1 MTAERD
7 MKKFPV
13 KEKQGR
19 KMEEVKISVLMSVYN
34 PSDKTILDRAVRSII
49 GQTFRE
55 WEMILYDDGSEEKYI
70 SAIQKAASMDSRI
83 RYIRGEKNMG
93 LAHALNAALPLAR
106 GKYIARM
113 DSDDI
118 SRPERFVREYEFLES
133 HPEYQWAGSNTELI
147 DREGRWAVR
156 KMPEMPGERDFLNY
170 SPYIHPSVMF
180 RKEVLLE
187 YRGYREY
194 RRGEDYE
201 LFMRLHAAGLQGYNL
216 QEELFA
222 YREDM
227 DTYGH
232 RKYRYQIEEVGIRFA
247 GFHRL
252 GILNPKTLPYVLK
265 PLVTGFVPHRLLASM
280 KKRVRKE
287 MYVERYKGSQT

>member
-93 LAHALNAALPLAR
+93 LAQRMLQRNNKRMADFSKAL
-106 GKYIARM
+106 
-113 DSDDI
+113 
-118 SRPERFVREYEFLES
+118 
-133 HPEYQWAGSNTELI
+133 
-147 DREGRWAVR
+147 
-156 KMPEMPGERDFLNY
+156 
-170 SPYIHPSVMF
+170 
-180 RKEVLLE
+180 
-187 YRGYREY
+187 
-194 RRGEDYE
+194 
-201 LFMRLHAAGLQGYNL
+201 
-216 QEELFA
+216 
-222 YREDM
+222 
-227 DTYGH
+227 
-232 RKYRYQIEEVGIRFA
+232 
-247 GFHRL
+247 
-252 GILNPKTLPYVLK
+252 
-265 PLVTGFVPHRLLASM
+265 RLLNL
-280 KKRVRKE
+280 
-287 MYVERYKGSQT
+287 